1 MSPVMEQVQQWDSIA
16 NPPRSRVR
24 AAVAR
29 WLLKRMA
36 AHVQVKVM
44 LPDGSMV
51 GPRDE
56 GLPVLEILSDRFF
69 DRLGVDLKIGLGE
82 SFMAG
87 EWRPGPGHDLAD
99 VLTPY
104 AERLLDIVPAWMR
117 RFRRW
122 VEPTHPA
129 AEENHK
135 EGARSNIARHY
146 DLSNDLFSNFLDST
160 MTYSAADFGG
170 ERPGFDALADAQRRK
185 IERVLDFAGVRSG
198 MRILEIGTGWGQLAL
213 QAAQRGA
220 FVHTITLSQEQA
232 ALAQERIDKA
242 GLTDRVQIELRDYR
256 DVEGQY
262 DAIVSVEMIEAVG
275 EKYWATYFDTV
286 SKHLKPGGRFGL
298 QAITMPHDRML
309 ASRHAYTWISKYI
322 FPGGLIPSLD
332 AIAHHAHDMHIV
344 DRHSLGLEY
353 AHTLK
358 LWRERFNQN
367 QATIRALGFD
377 ETFDKMWQFY
387 LAYSEAGFRARH
399 LDVWQLGLQKA
410 S

>member
-1 MSPVMEQVQQWDSIA
+1 MSTMTQHSQQWESIA

-29 WLLKRMA
+29 WLLKRIA
-36 AHVQVKVM
+36 AHVPVKVM

-51 GPRDE
+51 GPQGED
-56 GLPVLEILSDRFF
+56 LPVLEILNERFF

-87 EWRPGPGHDLAD
+87 EWRPRPGHDLAD
-99 VLTPY
+99 VLSPY

-117 RFRRW
+117 RFRRI
-122 VEPTHPA
+122 VEPLHPSH
-129 AEENHK
+129 EENHK
-135 EGARSNIARHY
+135 EGARSNISRHY
-146 DLSNDLFSNFLDST
+146 DLSNDLFRLFLDET

-170 ERPGFDALADAQRRK
+170 ERHGFEALADAQRRK
-185 IERVLDFAGVRSG
+185 IERILDFAHVGPG
-198 MRILEIGTGWGQLAL
+198 MRVLEIGTGWGQLAL

-220 FVHTITLSQEQA
+220 FVHTITLSTEQA
-232 ALAQERIDKA
+232 ALAQARIDEA
-242 GLTDRVQIELRDYR
+242 GFTDQVQIELRDYR

-275 EKYWATYFDTV
+275 EKYWPTYFDTV
-286 SKHLKPGGRFGL
+286 SDHLKPGGWFGL

-332 AIAHHAHDMHIV
+332 AIAGHGKDLQIV

-358 LWRERFNQN
+358 LWRERFAHN
-367 QATIRALGFD
+367 QAAVRALGFD

-399 LDVWQLGLQKA
+399 LDVWQLGMQK
-410 S
+410 SS

>member
-1 MSPVMEQVQQWDSIA
+1 MSTMTNEVQQWESIV

-29 WLLKRMA
+29 WLLKRIA
-36 AHVQVKVM
+36 PHVRVKVM
-44 LPDGSMV
+44 LPDGTMV
-51 GPRDE
+51 GPHDD
-56 GLPVLEILSDRFF
+56 GLPVLEILSERFF

-122 VEPTHPA
+122 VEPLHPSH
-129 AEENHK
+129 EENHK

-146 DLSNDLFSNFLDST
+146 DLSNDLFKSFLDET

-170 ERPGFDALADAQRRK
+170 ERPGFEALADAQRRK
-185 IERVLDFAGVRSG
+185 IERILDYARVGPG

-220 FVHTITLSQEQA
+220 FVHTITLSKEQA
-232 ALAQERIDKA
+232 ALAQARIDAA
-242 GLTDRVQIELRDYR
+242 GLTSQVHIELRDYR
-256 DVEGQY
+256 DVEGEY

-286 SKHLKPGGRFGL
+286 SAHLKPGGWFGL

-322 FPGGLIPSLD
+322 FPGGLIPSLE
-332 AIAHHAHDMHIV
+332 AIAEHGKDLQIL

-353 AHTLK
+353 GHTLK
-358 LWRERFNQN
+358 LWREQFARNQS
-367 QATIRALGFD
+367 AVRALGFD

-387 LAYSEAGFRARH
+387 LAYSEAGFRAQH
-399 LDVWQLGLQKA
+399 LDVWQLGLQK
-410 S
+410 SV